1 MFLTQVSSG
10 FLTVT
15 RAHHNISPLGFKS
28 APIYHLGRSYN
39 CQDNLNQTTISA
51 LLFLSNHRQLIIL
64 SGDTDTCH
72 VNFFFN
78 GFEYLKLLAIYLL
91 LDSFCEKKNISIRDL
106 QNSHNSGGGLNVTKY
121 IIHSFIPNV
130 WMKDTSLVI
139 YSI

>member
-72 VNFFFN
+72 VNFFLTVSNTLNYERYTCCWIRFV
-78 GFEYLKLLAIYLL
+78 
-91 LDSFCEKKNISIRDL
+91 KKKTYQLETYKILTIVV
-106 QNSHNSGGGLNVTKY
+106 GV
-121 IIHSFIPNV
+121 
-130 WMKDTSLVI
+130 
-139 YSI
+139 